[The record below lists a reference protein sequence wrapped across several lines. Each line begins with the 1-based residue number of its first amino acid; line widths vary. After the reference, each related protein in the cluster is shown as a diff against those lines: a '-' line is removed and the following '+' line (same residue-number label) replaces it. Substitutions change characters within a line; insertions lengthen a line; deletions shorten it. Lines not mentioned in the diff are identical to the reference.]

1 MCFNKPVDKT
11 AVKNAENPVLKV
23 FFNPHRACVKPTE
36 TPAEKAEKAT
46 WDVVLKEPS
55 VDWV

>member
-11 AVKNAENPVLKV
+11 AVKNAENPLLKV

-46 WDVVLKEPS
+46 WHVVVNKPIRR
-55 VDWV
+55 WV